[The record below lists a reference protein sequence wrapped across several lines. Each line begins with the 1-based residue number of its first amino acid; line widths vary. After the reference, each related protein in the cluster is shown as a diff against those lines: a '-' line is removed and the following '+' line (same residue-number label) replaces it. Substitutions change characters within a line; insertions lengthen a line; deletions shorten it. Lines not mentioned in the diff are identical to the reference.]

1 MRIIAGERRGKTLRT
16 VRGMATRPTADRVRE
31 SVFNILSHQVRDAT
45 VLDLFAGTGAMGI
58 EALSR
63 GADYAVFID
72 DSQNALS
79 VISRNLEECRFQ
91 DKANVIR
98 WNIVKNLNCLDG
110 FKARFDLIF
119 ADPPY
124 NKNFIAPAL
133 HHLLKSNCLKDNAL
147 IVIEHEI
154 EPIPTDIS
162 DFCLTDQRK
171 YGKTVVSFLNYGG
184 TQA

>member
-1 MRIIAGERRGKTLRT
+1 LRIIAGERRGKTLRS

-91 DKANVIR
+91 DKAKVIR

-110 FKARFDLIF
+110 FKERFDLIF

-124 NKNFIAPAL
+124 HKNFIAPAL

-147 IVIEHEI
+147 IVIEHEL

-171 YGKTVVSFLNYGG
+171 YGKTFVSFLKYSRSL
-184 TQA
+184 